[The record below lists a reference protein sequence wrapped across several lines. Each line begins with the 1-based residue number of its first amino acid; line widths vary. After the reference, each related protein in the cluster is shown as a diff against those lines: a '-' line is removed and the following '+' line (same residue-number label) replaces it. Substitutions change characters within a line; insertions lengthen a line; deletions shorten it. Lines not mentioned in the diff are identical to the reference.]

1 MATIEVQE
9 PAENTEQAEEQQQQE
24 QQEQQQEQQQ
34 QETNTTDEKNTGDDE
49 NSDDGNSEDAKEPA
63 ETNNEEK
70 ADESK
75 AVEDTIKATKEST
88 EEAAKTLSEKGI
100 DYGAL
105 TTEYEEKG
113 ALSEDTYK
121 KLADA
126 GYPKA
131 VVDTYIRGVEAA
143 NEAFV
148 NSVYTAA
155 GGKAEY
161 DKLSNYIQSKGK
173 DAVEGFNDALMNG
186 SLSTVKMLINGFK
199 AEMTLRNGT
208 QKASVLG
215 SGSPAGTSG
224 FANEADMDK
233 AMDDPRYGVDEE
245 YTKQVTKRLSKS
257 KFFSFGR

>member
-9 PAENTEQAEEQQQQE
+9 PADEQIEEQQD
-24 QQEQQQEQQQ
+24 
-34 QETNTTDEKNTGDDE
+34 TNTETDTTEEKVEEQEETTED
-49 NSDDGNSEDAKEPA
+49 SDGQED
-63 ETNNEEK
+63 EK

-75 AVEDTIKATKEST
+75 ALDETLKATKESVD
-88 EEAAKTLSEKGI
+88 EASKTLSEKGI
-100 DYGAL
+100 DYNVL
-105 TTEYEEKG
+105 TQEYEEKG

-131 VVDTYIRGVEAA
+131 VVDTYIRGVEAV
-143 NEAFV
+143 NEAFT
-148 NSVYTAA
+148 NSVYAAA
-155 GGKAEY
+155 GGKEEY
-161 DKLSNYIQSKGK
+161 GKLSKYIESKGQE
-173 DAVEGFNDALMNG
+173 AVDGFNDAVMNG
-186 SLSTVKMLINGFK
+186 SLSTVKMLIAGFK

-215 SGSPAGTSG
+215 GNSGVTSG
-224 FANEADMDK
+224 FANEAAMEK

-245 YTKQVTKRLSKS
+245 YTKTVTKRLSKS

>member
-9 PAENTEQAEEQQQQE
+9 PAENTEQAEEQQQE
-24 QQEQQQEQQQ
+24 QQEQQQQEQQQ
-34 QETNTTDEKNTGDDE
+34 QENNTTDEKSNDD
-49 NSDDGNSEDAKEPA
+49 NSDDTKEPA

-75 AVEDTIKATKEST
+75 VVKYTIKATKESV
-88 EEAAKTLSEKGI
+88 EEATKTLSEKGI
-100 DYGAL
+100 DYSAL

-131 VVDTYIRGVEAA
+131 VVDTYIRGIEAA

-148 NSVYTAA
+148 NSVYTVA
-155 GGKAEY
+155 GGKDEY

>member
-24 QQEQQQEQQQ
+24 QQQQEQQQ
-34 QETNTTDEKNTGDDE
+34 EINTTDEKNIGDDE
-49 NSDDGNSEDAKEPA
+49 NSDDDGNSDDTKEPA

-75 AVEDTIKATKEST
+75 VVEDTIKATKEST

-148 NSVYTAA
+148 NSVYTVA

>member
-9 PAENTEQAEEQQQQE
+9 PAENTEQAEEQQQD

-34 QETNTTDEKNTGDDE
+34 EENNTTDENSNDD
-49 NSDDGNSEDAKEPA
+49 NSDDTKEPA

-75 AVEDTIKATKEST
+75 VVEDTIKATKESV
-88 EEAAKTLSEKGI
+88 EEATKTLSEKGI

-131 VVDTYIRGVEAA
+131 VVDTYIRGIEAA

-148 NSVYTAA
+148 NSVYTVA

-245 YTKQVTKRLSKS
+245 YTKQVTKRISKY
-257 KFFSFGR
+257 K

>member
-9 PAENTEQAEEQQQQE
+9 PAENTEQAEEQQQE

-34 QETNTTDEKNTGDDE
+34 QENNTTDDE
-49 NSDDGNSEDAKEPA
+49 NSNDDDNSDDTKEPA

-75 AVEDTIKATKEST
+75 VVEDTIKATKESV
-88 EEAAKTLSEKGI
+88 EEATKTLSEKGI

-131 VVDTYIRGVEAA
+131 VVDTYIRGIEAA

-148 NSVYTAA
+148 NSVYTVA
-155 GGKAEY
+155 GGKEEY

-224 FANEADMDK
+224 FSNEADMDK

-257 KFFSFGR
+257 KFFSFGH

>member
-9 PAENTEQAEEQQQQE
+9 PAEQQE
-24 QQEQQQEQQQ
+24 EQQQEQQQ
-34 QETNTTDEKNTGDDE
+34 QQQEETVDTNTDETTETEEQEVDD
-49 NSDDGNSEDAKEPA
+49 DDDNDDAKESA
-63 ETNNEEK
+63 ETKDDEK

-75 AVEDTIKATKEST
+75 AIDDTIKATKESV
-88 EEAAKTLSEKGI
+88 EEAAKTLADKGI

-105 TTEYEEKG
+105 SGEYEKNG
-113 ALSEDTYK
+113 VLSEDTYK
-121 KLADA
+121 QLADA

-131 VVDTYIRGVEAA
+131 VVDTYIRGIEAA

-148 NSVYTAA
+148 NTVYTAA

-161 DKLSNYIQSKGK
+161 DKLSKYIESKGK
-173 DAVEGFNDALMNG
+173 DAVEGFNDAVLNG
-186 SLSTVKMLINGFK
+186 SLSTVRMLINGFK

-215 SGSPAGTSG
+215 GNAGNGNSG
-224 FANEADMDK
+224 FANEAAMDK
-233 AMDDPRYGVDEE
+233 AMNDPRYGVDEE

-257 KFFSFGR
+257 KFISFGR

>member
-24 QQEQQQEQQQ
+24 QQQQEQQQ
-34 QETNTTDEKNTGDDE
+34 ENNTTDEKNIGDDE
-49 NSDDGNSEDAKEPA
+49 NSDDDGNSEDAKEPA

-131 VVDTYIRGVEAA
+131 VVDTYIRGIEAA

-148 NSVYTAA
+148 NSVYTVA
-155 GGKAEY
+155 GGKDEY

-257 KFFSFGR
+257 KFFSFGH

>member
-9 PAENTEQAEEQQQQE
+9 PAENTEEAEQE
-24 QQEQQQEQQQ
+24 QEQQQEQQQ
-34 QETNTTDEKNTGDDE
+34 ENNTDEKNTGDDDE
-49 NSDDGNSEDAKEPA
+49 NSDDGNSDDTKEPA

-75 AVEDTIKATKEST
+75 VVEDTIKATKEST

-155 GGKAEY
+155 GGKTEY

-215 SGSPAGTSG
+215 GGSPAGTSG
-224 FANEADMDK
+224 FTNEADMDK

>member
-24 QQEQQQEQQQ
+24 QEQQQEQQQ
-34 QETNTTDEKNTGDDE
+34 QENNTTDE
-49 NSDDGNSEDAKEPA
+49 NSDDGNSDDTKEPA

-75 AVEDTIKATKEST
+75 VVEDTIKATKESV

-131 VVDTYIRGVEAA
+131 VVDTYIRGIEAA

-155 GGKAEY
+155 GGKTEY

>member
-24 QQEQQQEQQQ
+24 QQEQQQQQ
-34 QETNTTDEKNTGDDE
+34 QENNTTAEKNTGDDE

-155 GGKAEY
+155 GGKTEY

>member
-9 PAENTEQAEEQQQQE
+9 PAENTEQAEEQQQEQQ
-24 QQEQQQEQQQ
+24 QQEQQQEN
-34 QETNTTDEKNTGDDE
+34 NTTDEKNTGDE
-49 NSDDGNSEDAKEPA
+49 NSDDGNSDDTKEPA

-75 AVEDTIKATKEST
+75 VVEDTIKATKESV

-155 GGKAEY
+155 GGKTEY

>member
-9 PAENTEQAEEQQQQE
+9 PAENTEQAEEQQQQ
-24 QQEQQQEQQQ
+24 QEQQQEQQ
-34 QETNTTDEKNTGDDE
+34 ETNTIDNKNIGDDDDE

-100 DYGAL
+100 DYGDL

-155 GGKAEY
+155 GGKTEY

>member
-24 QQEQQQEQQQ
+24 QQQVQQ
-34 QETNTTDEKNTGDDE
+34 QETNTTDEKNIGDDE
-49 NSDDGNSEDAKEPA
+49 NSDGNSEDAKEPA

-155 GGKAEY
+155 GGKTEY

-257 KFFSFGR
+257 KFFSFGC

>member
-34 QETNTTDEKNTGDDE
+34 QENNTTDE
-49 NSDDGNSEDAKEPA
+49 NSDDDGNSDDTKEPA

-75 AVEDTIKATKEST
+75 VVEDTIKATKESV
-88 EEAAKTLSEKGI
+88 EEATKTLSEKGI

-131 VVDTYIRGVEAA
+131 VVDTYIRGIEAA

-148 NSVYTAA
+148 NSVYTVA
-155 GGKAEY
+155 GGKDEY

-257 KFFSFGR
+257 KFFSFGH

>member
-9 PAENTEQAEEQQQQE
+9 PAENTEQAEEQQQE
-24 QQEQQQEQQQ
+24 QQEQQQEQQ

-155 GGKAEY
+155 GGKTEY

-224 FANEADMDK
+224 FTNEADMDK

-257 KFFSFGR
+257 KFFSFGH

>member
-24 QQEQQQEQQQ
+24 QQQQEQQQ
-34 QETNTTDEKNTGDDE
+34 EINTTDEKNIGDDE
-49 NSDDGNSEDAKEPA
+49 NSDDDGNSDDTKEPA

-75 AVEDTIKATKEST
+75 VVEDTIKATKEST

-148 NSVYTAA
+148 NSVYTVA

-257 KFFSFGR
+257 KFFSFGH

>member
-24 QQEQQQEQQQ
+24 QQQQEQQQ
-34 QETNTTDEKNTGDDE
+34 QENNTTDEKNIGDDE
-49 NSDDGNSEDAKEPA
+49 NSDDDGNSEDAKEPA

-148 NSVYTAA
+148 NSVYTVA

-224 FANEADMDK
+224 FTNEADMDK

>member
-24 QQEQQQEQQQ
+24 QQQQEQQQ
-34 QETNTTDEKNTGDDE
+34 ENNTTDENSNDD
-49 NSDDGNSEDAKEPA
+49 NSDDTKEPA

-75 AVEDTIKATKEST
+75 VVEDTIKATKESV
-88 EEAAKTLSEKGI
+88 EEATKTLSEKGI

-148 NSVYTAA
+148 NSVYTVA

>member
-9 PAENTEQAEEQQQQE
+9 PAENTEQAEEQQQE
-24 QQEQQQEQQQ
+24 QQEQQQQEQQQ
-34 QETNTTDEKNTGDDE
+34 QQENNTTDE
-49 NSDDGNSEDAKEPA
+49 NSDDDGNSDDTKEPA

-75 AVEDTIKATKEST
+75 VVEDTIKATKEST

-131 VVDTYIRGVEAA
+131 VVDTYIRGIEAA

-148 NSVYTAA
+148 NSVYTVA
-155 GGKAEY
+155 GGKDEY

-186 SLSTVKMLINGFK
+186 SLSTVKMLIKGFK

>member
-24 QQEQQQEQQQ
+24 QQEQQQQEQQQ
-34 QETNTTDEKNTGDDE
+34 QEENNTIDE
-49 NSDDGNSEDAKEPA
+49 NSDDDDNSDDTKEPA

-75 AVEDTIKATKEST
+75 VVEDTIKATKESV
-88 EEAAKTLSEKGI
+88 EEATKTLSEKGI

-131 VVDTYIRGVEAA
+131 VVDTYIRGIEAA

-148 NSVYTAA
+148 NSVYTVA
-155 GGKAEY
+155 GGKDEY

-224 FANEADMDK
+224 FANETDMDK

>member
-24 QQEQQQEQQQ
+24 QQQKQQ
-34 QETNTTDEKNTGDDE
+34 QETNTTDEKNIGDDDE

-63 ETNNEEK
+63 EINNEEK

-75 AVEDTIKATKEST
+75 AIEDTIKATKEST
-88 EEAAKTLSEKGI
+88 EEAAKTLFEKGI
-100 DYGAL
+100 DYDAL
-105 TTEYEEKG
+105 ATEYEEKG
-113 ALSEDTYK
+113 VLSENTYK
-121 KLADA
+121 NLADA

-155 GGKAEY
+155 GGKTEY

-173 DAVEGFNDALMNG
+173 TAVEGFNDALMNG

-233 AMDDPRYGVDEE
+233 AMDDPRYGVNEE

-257 KFFSFGR
+257 KFFSFGH

>member
-9 PAENTEQAEEQQQQE
+9 PAENTEQAEEQQQQQE
-24 QQEQQQEQQQ
+24 QEQQQEQQ
-34 QETNTTDEKNTGDDE
+34 QETNTTDEKNIGDDE
-49 NSDDGNSEDAKEPA
+49 NSDDGNSEDAKDPA

-148 NSVYTAA
+148 NSVYTTA
-155 GGKAEY
+155 GGKTEY

>member
-9 PAENTEQAEEQQQQE
+9 PAENTEQAEEQQQE
-24 QQEQQQEQQQ
+24 QQEQQQ
-34 QETNTTDEKNTGDDE
+34 QEQQQENNTTDE
-49 NSDDGNSEDAKEPA
+49 NSDDGNSDDTKEPA

-75 AVEDTIKATKEST
+75 VVEDTIKATKESV

-131 VVDTYIRGVEAA
+131 VVDTYIRGIEAA

-155 GGKAEY
+155 GGKTEY

>member
-24 QQEQQQEQQQ
+24 QQQQEQQQ
-34 QETNTTDEKNTGDDE
+34 ENNTIDEKNTGDE
-49 NSDDGNSEDAKEPA
+49 NSDDDGNSDDTKEPA

-75 AVEDTIKATKEST
+75 VVEDTIKATKEST

-148 NSVYTAA
+148 TSVYTAA
-155 GGKAEY
+155 GGKTEY

-245 YTKQVTKRLSKS
+245 YTKQITKRLSKS
-257 KFFSFGR
+257 KFFSFGH

>member
-24 QQEQQQEQQQ
+24 QQQQEQQQ
-34 QETNTTDEKNTGDDE
+34 QENNTTDE
-49 NSDDGNSEDAKEPA
+49 NSDDGNSDDTKEPA

-75 AVEDTIKATKEST
+75 VVEDTIKATKESV
-88 EEAAKTLSEKGI
+88 EEATKTLSEKGI

-148 NSVYTAA
+148 NSVYTVA

>member
-24 QQEQQQEQQQ
+24 QQQQEQQQ
-34 QETNTTDEKNTGDDE
+34 QQENNTTDENSNDD
-49 NSDDGNSEDAKEPA
+49 NSDDTKEPA

-75 AVEDTIKATKEST
+75 VVEDTIKATKESV
-88 EEAAKTLSEKGI
+88 EEATKTLSEKGI

-148 NSVYTAA
+148 NSVYTVA

>member
-9 PAENTEQAEEQQQQE
+9 PAENTEQAEEQQQE
-24 QQEQQQEQQQ
+24 QQQQEQQQ
-34 QETNTTDEKNTGDDE
+34 QENNTTDENSNDD
-49 NSDDGNSEDAKEPA
+49 NSDDTKEPA

-75 AVEDTIKATKEST
+75 VVEDTIKATKESV
-88 EEAAKTLSEKGI
+88 EEATKTLSEKGI

-131 VVDTYIRGVEAA
+131 VVDTYIRGIEAA

-148 NSVYTAA
+148 NSVYTVA

>member
-24 QQEQQQEQQQ
+24 QEQQQEQQ
-34 QETNTTDEKNTGDDE
+34 QETNTTDEKNIGDDE
-49 NSDDGNSEDAKEPA
+49 NSDDGNSEDAKDPA

-155 GGKAEY
+155 GGKTEY

>member
-9 PAENTEQAEEQQQQE
+9 PAENTEQAEEQQQE
-24 QQEQQQEQQQ
+24 QQEQQQ
-34 QETNTTDEKNTGDDE
+34 QEQQQENNTTDENSNDD
-49 NSDDGNSEDAKEPA
+49 NSDDTKEPA

-75 AVEDTIKATKEST
+75 VVEDTIKATKESV
-88 EEAAKTLSEKGI
+88 EEATKTLSEKGI

-131 VVDTYIRGVEAA
+131 VVDTYIRGIEAA

-148 NSVYTAA
+148 NSVYTVA

>member
-9 PAENTEQAEEQQQQE
+9 PAENTEQAEE
-24 QQEQQQEQQQ
+24 EQQQEQQQ
-34 QETNTTDEKNTGDDE
+34 QENNTTDENSNDD
-49 NSDDGNSEDAKEPA
+49 NSDDTKEPA

-75 AVEDTIKATKEST
+75 VVEDTIKATKESV
-88 EEAAKTLSEKGI
+88 EEATKTLSEKGI

-131 VVDTYIRGVEAA
+131 VVDTYIRGIEAA

-148 NSVYTAA
+148 NSVYTVA

>member
-1 MATIEVQE
+1 MATSEVQE
-9 PAENTEQAEEQQQQE
+9 PAENIEQAEEQQQQE
-24 QQEQQQEQQQ
+24 QQEQQQQEQQQ
-34 QETNTTDEKNTGDDE
+34 QENNTTDE
-49 NSDDGNSEDAKEPA
+49 NSDDDGNSEDAKEPA

-75 AVEDTIKATKEST
+75 VVEDTIKATKEST

-131 VVDTYIRGVEAA
+131 VVDTYIRGIEAA

-148 NSVYTAA
+148 NSVYTVA
-155 GGKAEY
+155 GGKDEY

-224 FANEADMDK
+224 FANETDMDK

>member
-24 QQEQQQEQQQ
+24 QEQHQQEQQQE
-34 QETNTTDEKNTGDDE
+34 ENNTTDENSNDD
-49 NSDDGNSEDAKEPA
+49 NSDDTKEPA

-75 AVEDTIKATKEST
+75 VVEDTIKATKESV
-88 EEAAKTLSEKGI
+88 EEATKTLSEKGI

-131 VVDTYIRGVEAA
+131 VVDTYIRGIEAA

-148 NSVYTAA
+148 NSVYTVA

>member
-24 QQEQQQEQQQ
+24 QEQQQEQQQ
-34 QETNTTDEKNTGDDE
+34 QQENNTTDE
-49 NSDDGNSEDAKEPA
+49 NSDDGNFDDTKEPA
-63 ETNNEEK
+63 EANNEEK

-75 AVEDTIKATKEST
+75 VVEDTIKATKESV
-88 EEAAKTLSEKGI
+88 EEATKTLSEKGI

-131 VVDTYIRGVEAA
+131 VVDTYIRGIEAA

-148 NSVYTAA
+148 NSVYTVA
-155 GGKAEY
+155 GGKDEY

>member
-9 PAENTEQAEEQQQQE
+9 PAENTEQAEEQQQEQQ
-24 QQEQQQEQQQ
+24 QQEQQQEN
-34 QETNTTDEKNTGDDE
+34 NTTDEKNTGDE
-49 NSDDGNSEDAKEPA
+49 NSDDGNSDDTKEPA

-75 AVEDTIKATKEST
+75 VVEDTIKATKESV

-131 VVDTYIRGVEAA
+131 VVDTYIRGIEAA

-148 NSVYTAA
+148 NSVYTVA

>member
-24 QQEQQQEQQQ
+24 QQQQEQQQ
-34 QETNTTDEKNTGDDE
+34 QENNTTDENSNDD
-49 NSDDGNSEDAKEPA
+49 NSDDTKEPA

-75 AVEDTIKATKEST
+75 VVEDTLKPTKKSVEEATK
-88 EEAAKTLSEKGI
+88 KKKKKGI

-131 VVDTYIRGVEAA
+131 VVDTYIRGIEAA

-148 NSVYTAA
+148 NSVYTVA
-155 GGKAEY
+155 GGKDEY

>member
-34 QETNTTDEKNTGDDE
+34 QENNTTDE
-49 NSDDGNSEDAKEPA
+49 NSNDDGNSDDTKEPA

-75 AVEDTIKATKEST
+75 VVEDTIKATKEST

-131 VVDTYIRGVEAA
+131 VVDTYIRGIEAA

-148 NSVYTAA
+148 NSVYTVA
-155 GGKAEY
+155 GGKDEY

-224 FANEADMDK
+224 FSNEADMDK

-257 KFFSFGR
+257 KFFSFGH

>member
-24 QQEQQQEQQQ
+24 QQEQQQQEQQQ
-34 QETNTTDEKNTGDDE
+34 QQENNTTDENND
-49 NSDDGNSEDAKEPA
+49 DDGNSDDTKEPA

-75 AVEDTIKATKEST
+75 VVEDIIKATKEST

-148 NSVYTAA
+148 NSVYTAV

-224 FANEADMDK
+224 FANEIDMDK